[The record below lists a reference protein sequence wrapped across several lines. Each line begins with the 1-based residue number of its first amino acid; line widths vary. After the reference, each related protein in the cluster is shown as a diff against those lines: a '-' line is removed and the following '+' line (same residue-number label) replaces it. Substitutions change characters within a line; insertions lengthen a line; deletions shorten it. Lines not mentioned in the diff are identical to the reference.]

1 MPRNRECDYCG
12 TDIEPGTG
20 TMFVRTTGSTIHYCS
35 SKCEK
40 NANLGREARDLE
52 WAGEEEAD
60 EGTTEETETV
70 TEADEPRPTD
80 IEDQGQ
86 RVDAPGDADEDL
98 EDVDPDAVDAGASDP
113 EDVEADADDEAGSDS
128 ETEADDAEEGDEE
141 EETEAE
147 A

>member
-20 TMFVRTTGSTIHYCS
+20 TMFVRSNGSTIHYCS

-52 WAGEEEAD
+52 WATEEEAVEEAEPEPDPEPEVDD
-60 EGTTEETETV
+60 EDAD
-70 TEADEPRPTD
+70 ADEP
-80 IEDQGQ
+80 
-86 RVDAPGDADEDL
+86 
-98 EDVDPDAVDAGASDP
+98 
-113 EDVEADADDEAGSDS
+113 
-128 ETEADDAEEGDEE
+128 EE

>member
-20 TMFVRTTGSTIHYCS
+20 TMFVRSNGSTIHYCS

-40 NANLGREARDLE
+40 NANLGRESRDLE
-52 WAGEEEAD
+52 WANEEEDEDGEAD
-60 EGTTEETETV
+60 AEPEPEPEPEVEDETEETESD
-70 TEADEPRPTD
+70 EAD
-80 IEDQGQ
+80 
-86 RVDAPGDADEDL
+86 DET
-98 EDVDPDAVDAGASDP
+98 
-113 EDVEADADDEAGSDS
+113 ADDEA
-128 ETEADDAEEGDEE
+128 EQE

>member
-52 WAGEEEAD
+52 WAGEEEA
-60 EGTTEETETV
+60 
-70 TEADEPRPTD
+70 EADETAD
-80 IEDQGQ
+80 T
-86 RVDAPGDADEDL
+86 DEDL

-113 EDVEADADDEAGSDS
+113 EDAEADADDEA
-128 ETEADDAEEGDEE
+128 DDAEE